1 MQRVGLLLRVKPE
14 KLEEYKREH
23 TQVWPEL
30 QAELKAA
37 GFRNYSL
44 WLSPEGLE
52 FGYLECDD
60 WDAACAYLAKS
71 EIHDRWQEYMSAR
84 RNPGGQSLQRGAVR
98 LSSTSASAGG
108 S

>member
-71 EIHDRWQEYMSAR
+71 EIHDRWQEYMSNFLDSPQNADQ
-84 RNPGGQSLQRGAVR
+84 GGQPVQMLKQVF
-98 LSSTSASAGG
+98 LLE
-108 S
+108 